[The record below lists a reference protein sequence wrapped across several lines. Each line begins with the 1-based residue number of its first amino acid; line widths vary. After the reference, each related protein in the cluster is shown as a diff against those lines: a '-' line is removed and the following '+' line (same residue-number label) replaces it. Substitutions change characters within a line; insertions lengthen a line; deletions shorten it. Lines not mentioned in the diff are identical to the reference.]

1 VSTSP
6 EITWVNGAPAD
17 TLSTLDRGLQ
27 YGDGLFE
34 TIACRAG
41 RARFLSLHLERL
53 AQGCERLLIAADLS
67 AVREEI
73 ETLARGADRSTV
85 KMIVTRGHLQ
95 ARGYGFTGSEIA
107 TRIAFRFPASANDA
121 VATSVRVRTAQMR
134 LGENAALAGIKHL
147 SRLEHVLARAELR
160 TGTESEL
167 LLFSTSGRLVSGS
180 MCNVFIVREGR
191 LVTPRLDLCGVAGV
205 MRRVVMREAT
215 AAGIAVE
222 ERPVEAREI
231 FEANEVFLTNVRI
244 GAQPVVALD
253 GRSLVIGSLTQR
265 MQALIERA
273 DDG

>member
-1 VSTSP
+1 VSTGP
-6 EITWVNGAPAD
+6 EVTWVNGAPAD

-53 AQGCERLLIAADLS
+53 AQGCERLQIGADLS

-85 KMIVTRGHLQ
+85 KMIVTRGPLQ
-95 ARGYGFTGSEIA
+95 ARGYGFTGNEVA
-107 TRIAFRFPASANDA
+107 TRIAFRFPASATDE
-121 VATSVRVRTAQMR
+121 VAGTVRTAQTR
-134 LGENAALAGIKHL
+134 LGENPALAGIKHL

-180 MCNVFIVREGR
+180 MCNVFFVREGR

-205 MRRVVMREAT
+205 MRRVVMREAA

-222 ERPVEAREI
+222 ERAVEAREI
-231 FEANEVFLTNVRI
+231 FEANQVFLTNVRI
-244 GAQPVVALD
+244 GVQPVAALD
-253 GRSLVIGSLTQR
+253 GRKLAIGSLTQR
-265 MQALIERA
+265 LQDLIERA
-273 DDG
+273 ADD